1 MSGLK
6 NLSQPISEMAK
17 FQSILQKASK
27 ILVLTGAGISAESGV
42 PTFRGSGGLW
52 RTYRSQDLATPQAF
66 RRSPSLV
73 WEFYHYRRELV
84 LTKQPNKAHIAI
96 AEAEKVLADQG
107 KSLTVVT
114 QNVDG
119 LHLRAGSKNVIELH
133 GNLYKTRCLEC
144 GTVEDNSD
152 SPIVPAL
159 KDRGAPD
166 PSFKGPEIPL
176 KDLPHCNGCGG
187 LLRPHIV
194 WFGEN
199 LDPEVLNKTDIA
211 LAECEACL
219 VVGTSSVV
227 YPAAMYAPALAA
239 RNIPVAEFNIEST
252 PATSDLMFHFR
263 GPCTQTVPEALSVF
277 VKSIALN
284 KNNTSALNEWT
295 IFDNF
300 ARDYSAFSNKHEVAF
315 HYLSS
320 RNYSRS
326 SARRSDKWNEEKKE
340 ESDDNKSKQLKLR
353 EKLKLAMRD
362 YGSTVIVFHIGHS
375 LTLLGIIYL
384 ALSSGLDVK
393 WMLESVGLSGT
404 NIAAGASTFVAAYA
418 VNKVLAP
425 VRISITLAATP
436 FIVRYLRKVGVLK
449 TPPPTP
455 K

>member
-6 NLSQPISEMAK
+6 TFSQPLTDMAK

-84 LTKQPNKAHIAI
+84 LTKQPNKAHYAI
-96 AEAEKVLADQG
+96 AAAEKVLSDQG

-119 LHLRAGSKNVIELH
+119 LHLRAGSSNVIELH

-144 GTVEDNSD
+144 GTVADNTD

-166 PSFKGPEIPL
+166 PTFKGPEIPM
-176 KDLPHCNGCGG
+176 KDLPHCNDCGG

-199 LDPEVLNKTDIA
+199 LEPEVLDNTNTA
-211 LAECEACL
+211 LSECEACL

-227 YPAAMYAPALAA
+227 YPAAMYAPQLAA
-239 RNIPVAEFNIEST
+239 RNIPVAEFNVEST
-252 PATSDLMFHFR
+252 PATDELMFHFR
-263 GPCTQTVPEALSVF
+263 GPCTETVPEALSVF
-277 VKSIALN
+277 VDPTSLK
-284 KNNTSALNEWT
+284 KNAESHKEWRNL
-295 IFDNF
+295 DLL
-300 ARDYSAFSNKHEVAF
+300 AQAFSGFPKKAQSQC
-315 HYLSS
+315 LSTTV
-320 RNYSRS
+320 RNYSTS
-326 SARRSDKWNEEKKE
+326 SSSSEKGENEKKGE
-340 ESDDNKSKQLKLR
+340 GDKKNLQLKD
-353 EKLKLAMRD
+353 KLKIAMRD

-393 WMLESVGLSGT
+393 WMLENVGLGSSSV
-404 NIAAGASTFVAAYA
+404 AAGASTFVAAYA
-418 VNKVLAP
+418 INKVLAP
-425 VRISITLAATP
+425 VRMGITLTATP
-436 FIVRYLRKVGVLK
+436 FIVRYLRRIGVLK
-449 TPPPTP
+449 TPPPP
-455 K
+455 PM